1 MMHSVQHL
9 MLLGTFKKII
19 FIEFH
24 LFLLNVE
31 LKIEEKYV

>member
-9 MLLGTFKKII
+9 MLLGTFKKDY
-19 FIEFH
+19 FH
-24 LFLLNVE
+24 RISPFLLNVE